1 MRVDHIQYKL
11 FCREKPIYVICY
23 IQDMWKW
30 KSISLKAP
38 AGRTIYILYWED
50 NIYDNLA
57 RPLGSHCELKPFSL
71 WPGCK
76 QAKTRDGTG
85 LVQ

>member
-1 MRVDHIQYKL
+1 
-11 FCREKPIYVICY
+11 
-23 IQDMWKW
+23 MWKW

-57 RPLGSHCELKPFSL
+57 RPVGSHCELESFSL

-76 QAKTRDGTG
+76 QAKTRDGAG
-85 LVQ
+85 LVRLLGFLTVM